1 MLVLRNARIIPELTE
16 GYDSDRADIVIDN
29 GIIQEIKAPKT
40 ADAGEVLDMT
50 DMTVIPGL
58 IEAHLHLDLKG
69 TNTFEENVQPDAYR
83 SMTALK
89 LAQDNLRQGYTTVRD
104 VGDRNNIV
112 IDIARAVREGAVVA
126 PDILAS
132 GKIISPTEK
141 GNDFF
146 GTMYLEADSPEELR
160 KAIRKQY
167 QRGADW
173 IKIMGTGAIMNP
185 GAEPG
190 LPIITEEELKAACD
204 MADFLKMP
212 VSVHCHGTEGI
223 KMCIRNGVR
232 TIEHSTILDDECL
245 RMYKASDQSFMM
257 PTLSA
262 PHSFL
267 DWPEGMPKHYVEKSK
282 KIVKV
287 LDEGMREAYLQGI
300 KMGWA
305 TDAGVYEGSHGN
317 GIYEFR
323 IRVNQL
329 GMDPKDTLIQAT
341 KYNAEILMID
351 DRVGTIKAGKK
362 ANLAVFRGHP
372 DEDIEKLN
380 DVALV
385 IKDGKKVLV

>member
-132 GKIISPTEK
+132 GKIISPTER

-146 GTMYLEADSPEELR
+146 GTMYLEADSPEEFR

-245 RMYKASDQSFMM
+245 RMYKASNQSFMM

-329 GMDPKDTLIQAT
+329 GMDQKDTLIQAT

-362 ANLAVFRGHP
+362 ANLAVFRGNP

>member
-40 ADAGEVLDMT
+40 VDAGEVLDMT

-146 GTMYLEADSPEELR
+146 GTMYLEADSPEEFR
-160 KAIRKQY
+160 KATRKQY

-173 IKIMGTGAIMNP
+173 IKIMGTGAIMNL

-245 RMYKASDQSFMM
+245 RMYKASDRSFMM

-323 IRVNQL
+323 IRVNKL

-351 DRVGTIKAGKK
+351 DQVGTIKAGKK
-362 ANLAVFRGHP
+362 ANLAVFRGNP

>member
-132 GKIISPTEK
+132 GKIISPTER

-146 GTMYLEADSPEELR
+146 GTMYLEADSPEEFR

-245 RMYKASDQSFMM
+245 RMYKASNQSFMM

>member
-89 LAQDNLRQGYTTVRD
+89 LTQDNLRQGYTTVRD

-132 GKIISPTEK
+132 GKIISPTER

-146 GTMYLEADSPEELR
+146 GTMYLEADSPEEFR

-245 RMYKASDQSFMM
+245 RMYKASNRSFMM

-362 ANLAVFRGHP
+362 ANLAVFRGNP